1 MKINL
6 RSHHIAL
13 RITDYARA
21 RQFYTEVLELP
32 VVGQIPGKEIEFL
45 GIGGTTI
52 ELMGGADPESLAKPQ
67 AGLIHLAF
75 EVEDVDAEFE
85 RDRELAEFYAERLGQ
100 LQDFFRLAQLFL
112 VTLIQHAQEQP
123 DVGEIKRIDFE

>member
-13 RITDYARA
+13 RVTDYARA
-21 RQFYTEVLELP
+21 RQFYTEVLEMP
-32 VVGQIPGKEIEFL
+32 VLGQIPGREIEFL

-52 ELMGGADPESLAKPQ
+52 ELMGGAEPESLAKPQ

-75 EVEDVDAEFE
+75 EVEDVDATYREL
-85 RDRELAEFYAERLGQ
+85 RDRGVTFTVEPKSVGDLRVAFFVDPDGNELEL
-100 LQDFFRLAQLFL
+100 FRSP
-112 VTLIQHAQEQP
+112 TLTWS
-123 DVGEIKRIDFE
+123 

>member
-75 EVEDVDAEFE
+75 EVEDVDATY
-85 RDRELAEFYAERLGQ
+85 RELSDRGVTFTVEPKSVGDLRVA
-100 LQDFFRLAQLFL
+100 FFVDPDGNELELFRSP
-112 VTLIQHAQEQP
+112 TLTWS
-123 DVGEIKRIDFE
+123 

>member
-52 ELMGGADPESLAKPQ
+52 ELMGGAEPESLAKPQ

-75 EVEDVDAEFE
+75 EVEDVDATYREL
-85 RDRELAEFYAERLGQ
+85 RDRGVTFTVEPKSVGDLRVAFFVDPDGNELEL
-100 LQDFFRLAQLFL
+100 FRSP
-112 VTLIQHAQEQP
+112 TLTWS
-123 DVGEIKRIDFE
+123 

>member
-13 RITDYARA
+13 RVTDYARA

-32 VVGQIPGKEIEFL
+32 VMGQIPGKEIEFL

-75 EVEDVDAEFE
+75 EVEDVDATYREL
-85 RDRELAEFYAERLGQ
+85 RDRGVTFTVEPKSVGDLRVAFFVDPDGNELE
-100 LQDFFRLAQLFL
+100 LFASP
-112 VTLIQHAQEQP
+112 TLTWS
-123 DVGEIKRIDFE
+123 

>member
-13 RITDYARA
+13 RVTDYARA
-21 RQFYTEVLELP
+21 RQFYTEVLEMP
-32 VVGQIPGKEIEFL
+32 VLGQIPGKEIEFL

-52 ELMGGADPESLAKPQ
+52 ELMGGAEPESLAKPQ

-75 EVEDVDAEFE
+75 EVEEVDATYREL
-85 RDRELAEFYAERLGQ
+85 RDRGVTFTIEPKSVGDLRVAFFLDPDGNELE
-100 LQDFFRLAQLFL
+100 LFTSP
-112 VTLIQHAQEQP
+112 TLTWS
-123 DVGEIKRIDFE
+123 

>member
-75 EVEDVDAEFE
+75 EVEDVDATYREL
-85 RDRELAEFYAERLGQ
+85 RDRGVTFTVEPKSVGDLRVAFFVDPDGNELEL
-100 LQDFFRLAQLFL
+100 FRSP
-112 VTLIQHAQEQP
+112 TLTWS
-123 DVGEIKRIDFE
+123 

>member
-13 RITDYARA
+13 RVTDYARA
-21 RQFYTEVLELP
+21 RQFYTEVLEMP
-32 VVGQIPGKEIEFL
+32 VLGQIPGREIEFL

-52 ELMGGADPESLAKPQ
+52 ELMGGAEPESLAKPQ

-75 EVEDVDAEFE
+75 EVEEVDATYREL
-85 RDRELAEFYAERLGQ
+85 RDRGVTFTIEPKSVGDLRVAFFLDPDGNELE
-100 LQDFFRLAQLFL
+100 LFTSP
-112 VTLIQHAQEQP
+112 TLTWS
-123 DVGEIKRIDFE
+123 

>member
-13 RITDYARA
+13 RVTDYARA
-21 RQFYTEVLELP
+21 RQFYTEVLEMP
-32 VVGQIPGKEIEFL
+32 VLGQIPGREIEFL

-52 ELMGGADPESLAKPQ
+52 ELMGGAEPESLAKPQ

-75 EVEDVDAEFE
+75 EVEEVDATYREL
-85 RDRELAEFYAERLGQ
+85 RDRGVTFTIEPKSVGDLRVAFFLDPDGNELE
-100 LQDFFRLAQLFL
+100 LFSSP
-112 VTLIQHAQEQP
+112 TLTWS
-123 DVGEIKRIDFE
+123 

>member
-13 RITDYARA
+13 RVTDYARA

-75 EVEDVDAEFE
+75 EVEDVDATYREL
-85 RDRELAEFYAERLGQ
+85 RDRGVTFTVEPKSVGDLRVAFFVDPDGNELE
-100 LQDFFRLAQLFL
+100 LFASP
-112 VTLIQHAQEQP
+112 TLTWS
-123 DVGEIKRIDFE
+123 

>member
-75 EVEDVDAEFE
+75 EVEDVDATYREL
-85 RDRELAEFYAERLGQ
+85 RDRGVTFTIEPKSVGDLRVAFFVDPDGNELEL
-100 LQDFFRLAQLFL
+100 FRSP
-112 VTLIQHAQEQP
+112 TLTWS
-123 DVGEIKRIDFE
+123 

>member
-13 RITDYARA
+13 RVTDYARA

-75 EVEDVDAEFE
+75 EVEDVDATYREL
-85 RDRELAEFYAERLGQ
+85 RDRGVTFTVEPKSVGDLRVAFFVDPDGNELEL
-100 LQDFFRLAQLFL
+100 FRSP
-112 VTLIQHAQEQP
+112 TLTWS
-123 DVGEIKRIDFE
+123 

>member
-75 EVEDVDAEFE
+75 EVEDVDATYREL
-85 RDRELAEFYAERLGQ
+85 RDRGVAFTVEPKSVGDLRVAFFVDPDGNELEL
-100 LQDFFRLAQLFL
+100 FRSP
-112 VTLIQHAQEQP
+112 TLTWS
-123 DVGEIKRIDFE
+123 

>member
-13 RITDYARA
+13 RVTDYARA
-21 RQFYTEVLELP
+21 RQFYTEVLEMP
-32 VVGQIPGKEIEFL
+32 VLGQIPGREIEFL

-52 ELMGGADPESLAKPQ
+52 ELMGGAEPESLAKPQ

-75 EVEDVDAEFE
+75 EVEDVDATY
-85 RDRELAEFYAERLGQ
+85 RELSDRGVTFTVEPKSVGDLRVA
-100 LQDFFRLAQLFL
+100 FFVDPDGNELELFRSP
-112 VTLIQHAQEQP
+112 TLTWS
-123 DVGEIKRIDFE
+123 

>member
-13 RITDYARA
+13 RVTDYARA

-32 VVGQIPGKEIEFL
+32 VMGQIPGKEIEFL

-75 EVEDVDAEFE
+75 EVEDVDATYREL
-85 RDRELAEFYAERLGQ
+85 RDRGVTFTVEPKSVGDLRVAFFVDPDGNELEL
-100 LQDFFRLAQLFL
+100 FRSP
-112 VTLIQHAQEQP
+112 TLTWS
-123 DVGEIKRIDFE
+123 

>member
-13 RITDYARA
+13 RVTDYALA
-21 RQFYTEVLELP
+21 RQFYTEVLEMP
-32 VVGQIPGKEIEFL
+32 VLGQIPGREIEFL

-52 ELMGGADPESLAKPQ
+52 ELMGGAEPESLAKPQ

-75 EVEDVDAEFE
+75 EVEEVDATYREL
-85 RDRELAEFYAERLGQ
+85 RDRGVTFTIEPKSVGDLRVAFFLDPDGNELE
-100 LQDFFRLAQLFL
+100 LFSSP
-112 VTLIQHAQEQP
+112 TLTWS
-123 DVGEIKRIDFE
+123 